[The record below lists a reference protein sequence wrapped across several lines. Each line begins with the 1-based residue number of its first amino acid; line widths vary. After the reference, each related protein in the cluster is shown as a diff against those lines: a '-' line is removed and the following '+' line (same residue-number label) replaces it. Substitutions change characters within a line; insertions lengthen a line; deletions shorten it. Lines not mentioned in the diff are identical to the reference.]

1 MEILLEEQKP
11 YYPKFSKLYFEPS
24 LQLVK
29 TYRVEITTYKN
40 DLRKAYSE
48 FLMQKT

>member
-1 MEILLEEQKP
+1 MEILLEEQKL

-29 TYRVEITTYKN
+29 TYRGKN
-40 DLRKAYSE
+40 YDA
-48 FLMQKT
+48 QK